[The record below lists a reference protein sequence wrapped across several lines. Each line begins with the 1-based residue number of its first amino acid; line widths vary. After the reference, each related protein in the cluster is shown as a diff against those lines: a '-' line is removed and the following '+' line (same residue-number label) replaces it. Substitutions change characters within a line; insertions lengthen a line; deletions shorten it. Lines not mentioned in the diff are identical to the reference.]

1 VDQIKILKRAF
12 QISWR
17 YRALWLIGLLLVLA
31 GGSVTGFS
39 GGAPGAGANGSE
51 VSGGGRQWQDVPE
64 RWPEVW
70 REIGPIVMAVAAVVL
85 VVALF
90 AVLVGIARVVLRY
103 ITRTSLIQ
111 MVDQYEETGEELSV
125 GSGLRLGWSRS
136 SVRLFL
142 ISLILKLPI
151 ALLMIALIVPAIA
164 LAVASFINGS
174 GAWIALGVI
183 LILLLIPIG
192 MLGVALGIVVSP
204 WIQVAYRI
212 CAIERLGAWEAVR
225 SAFSLIRRNLGPTA
239 LQWLL
244 LVGLGISWRIALI
257 PVNLLLVGLAFL
269 IGGIP
274 GALVGGIGG
283 LIGGWPWGLGVGL
296 LAFVPLFILVVA
308 VPNVALDTAAT
319 VYHSTVWTLTYRELK
334 AIDVGKEDIAP

>member
-1 VDQIKILKRAF
+1 
-12 QISWR
+12 
-17 YRALWLIGLLLVLA
+17 
-31 GGSVTGFS
+31 
-39 GGAPGAGANGSE
+39 
-51 VSGGGRQWQDVPE
+51 
-64 RWPEVW
+64 
-70 REIGPIVMAVAAVVL
+70 VMAVGAVVL
-85 VVALF
+85 TVAALS
-90 AVLVGIARVVLRY
+90 VLVGVARVVLRC

-111 MVDQYEETGEELSV
+111 MVDQYEETGEKLSI

-136 SVRLFL
+136 AFRLFL
-142 ISLILKLPI
+142 IGLILKLPI

-204 WIQVAYRI
+204 WIQVAYRV
-212 CAIERLGAWEAVR
+212 CAIERLGAWEAIKEGFGV
-225 SAFSLIRRNLGPTA
+225 IRRNLGATA

-244 LVGLGISWRIALI
+244 LIGLGIAWRIALI

-269 IGGIP
+269 IGGLP
-274 GALVGGIGG
+274 GALAGGIGG
-283 LIGGWPWGLGVGL
+283 LIGGWPLGLGVGL
-296 LAFVPLFILVVA
+296 FVFVALFILVVA
-308 VPNVALDTAAT
+308 LPNVVLDTAAT

-334 AIDVGKEDIAP
+334 AIDVGKEDVAT